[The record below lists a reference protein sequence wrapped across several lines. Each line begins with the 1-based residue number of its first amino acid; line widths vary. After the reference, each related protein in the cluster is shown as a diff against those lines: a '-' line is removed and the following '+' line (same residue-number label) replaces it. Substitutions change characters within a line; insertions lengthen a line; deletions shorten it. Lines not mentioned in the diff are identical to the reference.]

1 VKIVNDG
8 LSRMNLMV
16 IVYEVMNMRKKTFEG
31 LYSPTCEILL
41 VDTLMAKGF
50 RQIDFSKSEQEE

>member
-1 VKIVNDG
+1 
-8 LSRMNLMV
+8 
-16 IVYEVMNMRKKTFEG
+16 MNMHKKTFEG
-31 LYSPTCEILL
+31 PYSPTRESLL